1 MKYFFIVIML
11 LLLSCTK
18 KIYVPVHSITTIT
31 ETVRDTVVRVAL
43 QLYRDSVTTPDTIS
57 HLSNTYCESWARVS
71 GGMLLHSLRSS
82 GDSIPVKVQK
92 MERLRVDSITVP
104 YPVDRPVYI
113 EKSLSGWQKA
123 RMQIGD
129 ISMGVLGILIIFWLI
144 KKIK

>member
-1 MKYFFIVIML
+1 MKYIFIVIML

-18 KIYVPVHSITTIT
+18 KINVTVHSSTTIT

-43 QLYRDSVTTPDTIS
+43 QLYWDTVTTPDTIS
-57 HLSNTYCESWARVS
+57 YLANPYCESWARVS
-71 GGMLLHSLRSS
+71 GGLLHQSLRSRV
-82 GDSIPVKVQK
+82 DSIPDKVQK
-92 MERLRVDSITVP
+92 IERLRVDSIPVP

-113 EKSLSGWQKA
+113 DKHLSWWQKA

-129 ISMGVLGILIIFWLI
+129 ISMGVLGVLVVFWII

>member
-18 KIYVPVHSITTIT
+18 KIYVPVHSTTTIT
-31 ETVRDTVVRVAL
+31 ETVRDTVVRVDL

-57 HLSNTYCESWARVS
+57 HLSNPYCESWARVS
-71 GGMLLHSLRSS
+71 GGMLYHSLRSS

-113 EKSLSGWQKA
+113 DKSLSGWQKI

-129 ISMGVLGILIIFWLI
+129 VSMGVLLVSIIFWLI